1 MIDLFTQ
8 HLSEQIKQ
16 AAEDKTLLQITGS
29 RSKVPLAA
37 DTQEV
42 NMLENAGIVNYE
54 PSELVVTVKS
64 GTKLTDLTAALAE
77 RNQMLAFEP
86 PNYGDSTIGGTYAC
100 ALTGPSRPFRG
111 VLRDFVLG
119 TKMVDGQGQ
128 PLTFGGQMIKN
139 VAGYDVS
146 RMMAGSKGSMAVVT
160 ELSLKVMPLVEEVTY
175 CKAIPEEEAIQLM
188 NQMAGT
194 TLPLSGCAYYE
205 GKFFY
210 RVFGEHPKQ
219 ADAHLCDNQIWLTL
233 NPFQPKLE
241 ANQKLWRVDTE
252 GPAPSI
258 PNTLAVGMCG
268 QRRWVLSDE
277 APAPYSTQWQSYFAP
292 RDQDTAPVAKLKKG
306 LKNVFDPHHVF
317 KTL

>member
-1 MIDLFTQ
+1 MTDVFTQ
-8 HLSEQIKQ
+8 QLSEQIKQ
-16 AAEDKTLLQITGS
+16 AASERRTLQIAGS
-29 RSKVPLAA
+29 KSKVPLAL
-37 DTQEV
+37 DIEEV
-42 NMLENAGIVNYE
+42 SMLENSGIVAYE

-64 GTKLTDLTAALAE
+64 GTKLTDLITVLAE
-77 RNQMLAFEP
+77 RDQMLAFEP
-86 PNYGDSTIGGTYAC
+86 PDYGNSTIGGTYAC

-111 VLRDFVLG
+111 ILRDFVLG

-146 RMMAGSKGSMAVVT
+146 RMMAGSKGSMAVIT
-160 ELSLKVMPLVEEVTY
+160 ELSLKVVPLVEEVTY
-175 CKAIPEEEAIQLM
+175 SLEMPEAEAILFM
-188 NQMAGT
+188 NKMAGT

-210 RVFGEHPKQ
+210 RVFGEHQKQ
-219 ADAHLCDNQIWLTL
+219 DATPCDNSVWLTL
-233 NPFQPKLE
+233 NPFQPQLQD
-241 ANQKLWRVDTE
+241 NQKLWRVDTE

-268 QRRWVLSDE
+268 QRRWVLADE

-292 RDQDTAPVAKLKKG
+292 RDRDPAPVAKIKKG

-317 KTL
+317 TTL

>member
-1 MIDLFTQ
+1 MTDLFTQ
-8 HLSEQIKQ
+8 HLSEQIQQ
-16 AAEDKTLLQITGS
+16 ATIDKKILQVTGS
-29 RSKVPLAA
+29 KSKVPLSA

-42 NMLENAGIVNYE
+42 CMLEHAGIVNYE

-64 GTKLTDLTAALAE
+64 GTKLTDLTAVLAE

-119 TKMVDGQGQ
+119 TKMVDGLGQ

-146 RMMAGSKGSMAVVT
+146 RMMAGSKGSMAVIT

-175 CKAIPEEEAIQLM
+175 YKVMPEAEAILLM
-188 NQMAGT
+188 NKMAGT

-205 GKFFY
+205 CKFFY

-219 ADAHLCDNQIWLTL
+219 DATPCDNSIWLIL

-258 PNTLAVGMCG
+258 PHTLAVGMCG

-277 APAPYSTQWQSYFAP
+277 APAPYSTLWQSYFVP
-292 RDQDTAPVAKLKKG
+292 RDRDTPPVAKLKKG

-317 KTL
+317 KAL

>member
-1 MIDLFTQ
+1 MADVFTQ
-8 HLSEQIKQ
+8 QLSEQIQQ
-16 AAEDKTLLQITGS
+16 AVSEKRTLQVVGNN
-29 RSKVPLAA
+29 SKVPISEGVETVELSK
-37 DTQEV
+37 
-42 NMLENAGIVNYE
+42 NSGIVSYE

-64 GTKLTDLTAALAE
+64 GTKLTDLSAALAE
-77 RNQMLAFEP
+77 RKQMLAFEP
-86 PNYGDSTIGGTYAC
+86 PDYGDSTIGGTYAC

-119 TKMVDGQGQ
+119 TKMVDGRGQ
-128 PLTFGGQMIKN
+128 SLTFGGQMIKN

-146 RMMAGSKGSMAVVT
+146 RMMAGSKGSMAVIT

-175 CKAIPEEEAIQLM
+175 CRAMPEAEAIVLM

-205 GKFFY
+205 GRFYY

-219 ADAHLCDNQIWLTL
+219 DATPCSNDVWLTL
-233 NPFQPKLE
+233 NPFQPKLQ
-241 ANQKLWRVDTE
+241 AHQKLWRVDTE

-277 APAPYSTQWQSYFAP
+277 APAPYSTLWQSYFAP
-292 RDQDTAPVAKLKKG
+292 RHNDTDPISNIKTG
-306 LKNVFDPHHVF
+306 LKQVFDPHNVF
-317 KTL
+317 KNL

>member
-1 MIDLFTQ
+1 MTDLFTQ
-8 HLSEQIKQ
+8 RLSEQIKQ
-16 AAEDKTLLQITGS
+16 AVTEERLLQVAGS
-29 RSKVPLAA
+29 KSKVPLALDA
-37 DTQEV
+37 EEV
-42 NMLENAGIVNYE
+42 SMRDNVGIVAYE
-54 PSELVVTVKS
+54 PSELVVTVRS
-64 GTKLTDLTAALAE
+64 GTKLTDLMAALAE

-119 TKMVDGQGQ
+119 TKMVDGRGQ
-128 PLTFGGQMIKN
+128 SLTFGGQMIKN

-146 RMMAGSKGSMAVVT
+146 RMMAGSKGSMAVIT

-175 CKAIPEEEAIQLM
+175 YKEMPEADAILLM

-210 RVFGEHPKQ
+210 RVFGMHPKQ
-219 ADAHLCDNQIWLTL
+219 LDATPCDNSIWLVL
-233 NPFQPKLE
+233 NPFKPTLD
-241 ANQKLWRVDTE
+241 ANQKMWRVDTE

-277 APAPYSTQWQSYFAP
+277 SPAPYATLWQSYFAP
-292 RDQDTAPVAKLKKG
+292 RDRDPAPVAKLKKG